1 MLRAAAGQ
9 QDNLGRRKS
18 DHIVRLIRTKESKV
32 DHQTLIDKYGLVKIQ
47 FSNPAGT
54 QKVESQTYKWGE
66 FGKGAEK
73 DYERLDDFKDLCD
86 RFNVIGPAR
95 FDEFKT
101 HVTGEMKTIHDR
113 VTAFGNDAYD
123 PANRATNDHFDQM
136 IQGMIVEATQN

>member
-1 MLRAAAGQ
+1 MLRAASGR
-9 QDNLGRRKS
+9 DHLGRRNNHYIIGLLKT
-18 DHIVRLIRTKESKV
+18 DEAKA
-32 DHQTLIDKYGLVKIQ
+32 DQQTLIDKHGLVKIQ

-54 QKVESQTYKWGE
+54 QKVELHTYKWSE